1 MLGESGVPG
10 GVFGDI
16 FASGTVESF
25 VEIISCFLDD
35 PFDVERAQ
43 CDSRTQVW
51 PELAVAAAALGVPSS
66 PHDNVFGVFGV
77 DVAVTLVAGS
87 ELLPFSFSDCKA
99 EKKKM
104 R

>member
-66 PHDNVFGVFGV
+66 PHDNVFGV
-77 DVAVTLVAGS
+77 TLVAGS